1 MGTQRSDTPGWAVLE
16 MDPSWCQRTAHPAGT
31 CTHTARRELSSGD
44 RCWRPPSTRRFL
56 QLNFLLVDRPARFS
70 RASLSSRRRRSDLS
84 GRTRAENVR
93 KANPDQQEPVLRE
106 GGRPRAGRRRT
117 KLVHSLERGGEGRDQ
132 QPALSLLNLPGACW
146 ILEVPARPGSQ
157 PHEGGSCSPWNA
169 ARGAQGPSLP
179 TAAAAALLSPPCS
192 ASPAEPQKGP
202 DAHPSA
208 PGKDKNRVFAT
219 G

>member
-84 GRTRAENVR
+84 GRTRVENVR

-132 QPALSLLNLPGACW
+132 QPALSLLNLPGTRW
-146 ILEVPARPGSQ
+146 ILEVPARPGSR
-157 PHEGGSCSPWNA
+157 PREGGSCSPWNA

-179 TAAAAALLSPPCS
+179 HCSCCGSAQPTLLCQPC
-192 ASPAEPQKGP
+192 
-202 DAHPSA
+202 
-208 PGKDKNRVFAT
+208 
-219 G
+219 